1 MWKNKVQFCL
11 TREVVGS
18 RNIGIWSLNGAWK
31 NHLIPTAK
39 RRGFLGIAGYY
50 RRCIKNFDKI
60 SGSLNNHLKSNAF
73 KWTSDA
79 EVAFE
84 GLKKALAEA
93 PVIIESDASGYG
105 IGAALM
111 QDKGP
116 IAYFSKLLRG
126 KHLYL
131 STHEKEMMALL
142 RSVQR
147 WTNYLLDRD
156 FIVRTV
162 HASLKHFWEQQIST
176 TTQHKW
182 QIKLLG
188 YDFTIECKPGRDNNA
203 ADSLLEYM
211 RWGMKLGFNQDK

>member
-116 IAYFSKLLRG
+116 IAYFSKMLHG

-131 STHEKEMMALL
+131 SLPTRKKWWPYCVACKGGRIIYLTEISSWGLFMLALSTSGNNKFL
-142 RSVQR
+142 LQPNISGRSSCLVMTLQ
-147 WTNYLLDRD
+147 LS
-156 FIVRTV
+156 
-162 HASLKHFWEQQIST
+162 ASQV
-176 TTQHKW
+176 
-182 QIKLLG
+182 G
-188 YDFTIECKPGRDNNA
+188 TITP
-203 ADSLLEYM
+203 LIP
-211 RWGMKLGFNQDK
+211 F

>member
-1 MWKNKVQFCL
+1 
-11 TREVVGS
+11 
-18 RNIGIWSLNGAWK
+18 
-31 NHLIPTAK
+31 
-39 RRGFLGIAGYY
+39 
-50 RRCIKNFDKI
+50 
-60 SGSLNNHLKSNAF
+60 
-73 KWTSDA
+73 
-79 EVAFE
+79 
-84 GLKKALAEA
+84 
-93 PVIIESDASGYG
+93 
-105 IGAALM
+105 M